1 MSNVRMAFDG
11 GRTRSPIADA
21 LATGPRVLK
30 IWLNN
35 RLLNKGYCPILVRAY
50 HFLCTTYKV
59 SNIGLKKLEKVS
71 ATHSTQSAE
80 FLRGILLTPGLR
92 NIHTLYTDLIKRPQ
106 NNVLNRTRSRH
117 DTRGAMW
124 SARPPPR
131 HATAPLTAARGDTC

>member
-59 SNIGLKKLEKVS
+59 SNIGLKKLEKVCN
-71 ATHSTQSAE
+71 AQHTRHRVQN
-80 FLRGILLTPGLR
+80 FGLFTPGSHAPNR
-92 NIHTLYTDLIKRPQ
+92 CTKR
-106 NNVLNRTRSRH
+106 VKK
-117 DTRGAMW
+117 G
-124 SARPPPR
+124 
-131 HATAPLTAARGDTC
+131 

>member
-59 SNIGLKKLEKVS
+59 YTPCSSWPLKSDNKD
-71 ATHSTQSAE
+71 
-80 FLRGILLTPGLR
+80 P
-92 NIHTLYTDLIKRPQ
+92 
-106 NNVLNRTRSRH
+106 
-117 DTRGAMW
+117 
-124 SARPPPR
+124 
-131 HATAPLTAARGDTC
+131 AAFER

>member
-50 HFLCTTYKV
+50 HFLCTTYTV
-59 SNIGLKKLEKVS
+59 PYRLKKLEKVCN
-71 ATHSTQSAE
+71 AQ
-80 FLRGILLTPGLR
+80 
-92 NIHTLYTDLIKRPQ
+92 HTECRIFARDTVKEYTYFIYGFKRPQ
-106 NNVLNRTRSRH
+106 NKVLNRKSI
-117 DTRGAMW
+117 
-124 SARPPPR
+124 PPR
-131 HATAPLTAARGDTC
+131 HGARCGARPAPTAPLTAARGDTC

>member
-59 SNIGLKKLEKVS
+59 SNIGLKKLENGKSLQRTAHRV
-71 ATHSTQSAE
+71 
-80 FLRGILLTPGLR
+80 
-92 NIHTLYTDLIKRPQ
+92 Q
-106 NNVLNRTRSRH
+106 NFCA
-117 DTRGAMW
+117 GYY
-124 SARPPPR
+124 
-131 HATAPLTAARGDTC
+131 